1 MTGGYMGKILFV
13 NLTTSEIIEDTLHEE
28 ICRQFLGGYGMGAHI
43 LFNRQLRG
51 VNPLGPGNILGFL
64 TGPVTGNVG

>member
-13 NLTTSEIIEDTLHEE
+13 NLTTSEIIEDTLDDE
-28 ICRQFLGGYGMGAHI
+28 ICRHFLGGFGLGAHI

-51 VNPLGPGNILGFL
+51 VNPLGPGNILVF
-64 TGPVTGNVG
+64 